1 MRWEV
6 QYKPTYAGRWLY
18 VMWWQMEKIKLNESE
33 YKTMSGYPCIDKLM
47 EGGLE
52 PGIITEFYGEGGA
65 GKSNLAMIYS
75 ISALKNGN
83 SAIYIDSEGFSVERF
98 RSIANGD
105 MELINHMNIY
115 RVKSLDDQYLALIK
129 SDKLIGEKRESK
141 NSFGI
146 MVVDSFTNFF
156 RMEAGKDASA
166 RMEGYEKQLNILSGI
181 ALKYKIPVVITNQIY
196 EDVNNSTLEPFGGF
210 FIDHAMK
217 AIYRIEK
224 FSGGMRRITVEK
236 HRSIREG
243 SYTGFRIVDSGI
255 ECEV

>member
-1 MRWEV
+1 
-6 QYKPTYAGRWLY
+6 
-18 VMWWQMEKIKLNESE
+18 MEKIKLDENE
-33 YKTMSGYPCIDKLM
+33 YKTISGYPCIDKLM
-47 EGGLE
+47 EGGIE

-75 ISALKNGN
+75 FAVLKNGN
-83 SAIYIDSEGFSVERF
+83 SVIYVDSEGLSVERF
-98 RSIANGD
+98 RSIANDD
-105 MELINHMNIY
+105 MDLLNHMNVY

-129 SDKLIGEKRESK
+129 SDKLIGEKKDSK

-146 MVVDSFTNFF
+146 MIVDSFTNFF
-156 RMEAGKDASA
+156 RMETGKDASA
-166 RMEGYEKQLNILSGI
+166 RMEGYEKQLNILAGI

-224 FSGGMRRITVEK
+224 FPGGKRRITVEK
-236 HRSIREG
+236 HRSIPEG
-243 SYTGFRIVDSGI
+243 SYTNFKIVDSGI

>member
-1 MRWEV
+1 
-6 QYKPTYAGRWLY
+6 
-18 VMWWQMEKIKLNESE
+18 MEKIKLNENE
-33 YKTMSGYPCIDKLM
+33 CKTISGYPCIDNLM
-47 EGGLE
+47 QGGVE

-75 ISALKNGN
+75 FSVLKNN
-83 SAIYIDSEGFSVERF
+83 HSVIYVDSEGFSIERF
-98 RSIANGD
+98 RSIANND
-105 MELINHMNIY
+105 MESINHMNIY

-129 SDKLIGEKRESK
+129 SDKLIGEKTESK

-146 MVVDSFTNFF
+146 MIVDSFTNFF
-156 RMEAGKDASA
+156 RMETGKDPSA

-196 EDVNNSTLEPFGGF
+196 EDVNNSQLEPFGGF

-217 AIYRIEK
+217 AIYRVEK
-224 FSGGMRRITVEK
+224 FPGGKRRITVEK
-236 HRSIREG
+236 HGSIPEG
-243 SYTGFRIVDSGI
+243 TYANFRIVDAGI